1 MGFSYDDPPNRVK
14 EVMLDMLRGTP
25 GVLAEP
31 APAVRTVDYAD
42 FSVTYRLIFSVAR
55 QDDLGVVRDAVMTRL
70 WYVVRRE
77 GLTIPFP
84 IAMEYAPGE
93 SPSPPAPPPAELLR
107 EHARFRAALPAEGAP
122 APRVVDFAAGETVQT
137 PEGRFEGFALILK
150 GEAVLLAPDAAGSI
164 VEVGELG
171 PGECFGDQL
180 GTGVASA
187 HIGIRA
193 LTDLKVMV
201 FESGAIDHL
210 LQRQPAL
217 AAEIGDA
224 IESRRQAAHSARLRK

>member
-1 MGFSYDDPPNRVK
+1 
-14 EVMLDMLRGTP
+14 
-25 GVLAEP
+25 
-31 APAVRTVDYAD
+31 
-42 FSVTYRLIFSVAR
+42 
-55 QDDLGVVRDAVMTRL
+55 
-70 WYVVRRE
+70 
-77 GLTIPFP
+77 
-84 IAMEYAPGE
+84 
-93 SPSPPAPPPAELLR
+93 
-107 EHARFRAALPAEGAP
+107 
-122 APRVVDFAAGETVQT
+122 
-137 PEGRFEGFALILK
+137 
-150 GEAVLLAPDAAGSI
+150 
-164 VEVGELG
+164 
-171 PGECFGDQL
+171 L